1 MAWHSDGDMSL
12 AEQTTIASLSLGAT
26 RKFVFGISVPKKKL
40 KCCCNRVSSL
50 SCGCHS
56 TALAACDYEV
66 TENFAARINLTLDSF
81 CFKSLYETF

>member
-40 KCCCNRVSSL
+40 KCCCNRQLIVMRVSL
-50 SCGCHS
+50 NS
-56 TALAACDYEV
+56 TGSMRL
-66 TENFAARINLTLDSF
+66 
-81 CFKSLYETF
+81 